1 MATPI
6 EMVYR
11 YQAGK
16 KFIEGYFP
24 IYNSAEALECA
35 STVKLKPPS
44 LFKELLKENDP
55 LPVLAPT
62 STEYDPVEF
71 ILKKGGI
78 DYNLFQN

>member
-6 EMVYR
+6 EMVYK
-11 YQAGK
+11 YQAGNK
-16 KFIEGYFP
+16 IIEGYFP
-24 IYNSAEALECA
+24 VYNSTESFDCA
-35 STVKLKPPS
+35 TTVKLQPPS
-44 LFKELLKENDP
+44 LYKELLNEADP

-78 DYNLFQN
+78 DYNLFQK